1 MLTIITMVIS
11 KHNNPVALGQ
21 GLGSGWSAC
30 LSSGSASVALSCCF
44 RILLELQGTGGR
56 EWGLPPCPQGNA
68 PVVSRSCFSSEGC
81 WGLCLP
87 TPPSSGWGPHLPQG
101 HGCPQPPSFCPRGR
115 LPLSAGRPCG
125 CGSFPEVSPLLEAVL
140 AQLSRACPG
149 TCPSPSPIHTGLRRA
164 TAGAGGHKPDGGK
177 LRQAS
182 LPAQDLIL
190 TPHLLVRSS
199 RAPSAHRARLPAPA
213 PLVGDPGR
221 SRPGRLPQG
230 ASSSVFPGSSSAGGP
245 GPAAVPVGGP
255 GEGGHGRVSGF
266 RMRRLVSGLEGSAQA
281 RAPCGTSSAVKRVL
295 NACRPQLAPRP
306 ERGRDDAPGWSP
318 CSWRW
323 S

>member
-1 MLTIITMVIS
+1 M
-11 KHNNPVALGQ
+11 
-21 GLGSGWSAC
+21 
-30 LSSGSASVALSCCF
+30 
-44 RILLELQGTGGR
+44 
-56 EWGLPPCPQGNA
+56 
-68 PVVSRSCFSSEGC
+68 VSRSCFSSEGC

-87 TPPSSGWGPHLPQG
+87 TPPSSGWGPHLPLG

-213 PLVGDPGR
+213 PLVGDPGPKPSRAVASR
-221 SRPGRLPQG
+221 SPLICVSRLLLRRGPRPRCGARGRPRRGWPWPCVGVQDAAAGLRPGRIRTGQG
-230 ASSSVFPGSSSAGGP
+230 SMWHLQCCEEGFKCLQTTAGTKAG
-245 GPAAVPVGGP
+245 A
-255 GEGGHGRVSGF
+255 
-266 RMRRLVSGLEGSAQA
+266 
-281 RAPCGTSSAVKRVL
+281 GT
-295 NACRPQLAPRP
+295 
-306 ERGRDDAPGWSP
+306 G
-318 CSWRW
+318 
-323 S
+323 

>member
-44 RILLELQGTGGR
+44 RILLELQGAGGR

-101 HGCPQPPSFCPRGR
+101 HGCPQPPSFCPQGR

-149 TCPSPSPIHTGLRRA
+149 TRPSPSPIHTGLRRA

-190 TPHLLVRSS
+190 MPHLLVRSS

-213 PLVGDPGR
+213 PLVGDPGPKPSRAVASR
-221 SRPGRLPQG
+221 SLLICVSRLLLRRGPRPCCGARGRPRRGWPWPCVGVQDAAAGLRPGRIRTGQG
-230 ASSSVFPGSSSAGGP
+230 SMWHLQCCEEGFKCLQTTAGTKAG
-245 GPAAVPVGGP
+245 A
-255 GEGGHGRVSGF
+255 
-266 RMRRLVSGLEGSAQA
+266 
-281 RAPCGTSSAVKRVL
+281 GT
-295 NACRPQLAPRP
+295 
-306 ERGRDDAPGWSP
+306 G
-318 CSWRW
+318 
-323 S
+323 